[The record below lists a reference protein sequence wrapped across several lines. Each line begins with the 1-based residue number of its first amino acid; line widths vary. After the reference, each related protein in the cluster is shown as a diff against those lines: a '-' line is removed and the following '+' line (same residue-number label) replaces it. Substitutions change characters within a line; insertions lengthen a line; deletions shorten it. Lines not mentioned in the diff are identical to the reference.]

1 MPHRSALAVAC
12 VAILFASGCGTV
24 GNFNPGYREPGSPPS
39 PKVFGG
45 VREDVRSLQEV
56 ERPLWVLADL
66 PFSLVCD
73 VFTLPWTIRA
83 ARVRKHWAKESP
95 AVLPEP

>member
-1 MPHRSALAVAC
+1 MSNRFPLVAACAAV
-12 VAILFASGCGTV
+12 LLASGCGTV
-24 GNFNPGYREPGSPPS
+24 GNFNPGYREPGGPPS

-66 PFSLVCD
+66 PFSLAGD
-73 VFTLPWTIRA
+73 VFTLPWTLRA
-83 ARVRKHWAKESP
+83 ARLRKAWPKESP